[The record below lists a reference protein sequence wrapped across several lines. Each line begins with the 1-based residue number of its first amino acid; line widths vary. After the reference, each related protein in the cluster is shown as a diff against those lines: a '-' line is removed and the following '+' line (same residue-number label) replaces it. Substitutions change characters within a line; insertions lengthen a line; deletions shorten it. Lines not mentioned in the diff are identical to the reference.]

1 MEPKVNIALEAA
13 RAGCK
18 ELLSYAYRL
27 DQLEIKEKGPSN
39 FVTQLD
45 RKVESIII
53 DSLKSI
59 YPKHTYVSEEVGRIE
74 GSGKDIESMW
84 VIDPLDGTTNF
95 IHGFPYYAI
104 SIAYVEKGK
113 TLHALII
120 DVPRQDEFT
129 ASFGRGA
136 YLNNR
141 RIRVSK
147 AKGLSGTLLSNS
159 SHNTDKGKVR
169 HDNMS
174 TFRSLYSN
182 GLTIRRTGS
191 AALDMANVAAG
202 RLDGFWG
209 SGLGMWDIAAGGLLV
224 REAGGLVSDYFGNP
238 DYLAGNNIICS
249 TNKCFKPMLQSIKP
263 YTSIVET

>member
-1 MEPKVNIALEAA
+1 MHPMLNIAIRAA
-13 RAGCK
+13 RLAGVII
-18 ELLSYAYRL
+18 SRAQNRL
-27 DQLEIKEKGPSN
+27 YDLRVSQKGLRDY
-39 FVTQLD
+39 VTQID
-45 RKVESIII
+45 VEAEKAIIETL
-53 DSLKSI
+53 SQA
-59 YPKHTYVSEEVGRIE
+59 YPSHAILAEE
-74 GSGKDIESMW
+74 SGKAGKSDYTW
-84 VIDPLDGTTNF
+84 VIDPLDGTTNY

-120 DVPRQDEFT
+120 DVARQDEFT
-129 ASFGRGA
+129 ASLGRGA

-147 AKGLSGTLLSNS
+147 AKELSGTLLSNS
-159 SHNTDKGKVR
+159 SHDTDKGRVR

-238 DYLAGNNIICS
+238 DYLSGDNIICS

-263 YTSIVET
+263 YTSIVEV